1 MDVTSSGKMSSRRR
15 RRERHSRSFTLSPSA
30 ESRYYFTNECSRPKF
45 AVGSSNSSQEW
56 LYRRKTLSP
65 LNKRGVHIKP
75 SLPSFVSNGRRLRK
89 TYSEPTEIN
98 DDDDVFVE
106 RYRSEE
112 SPGLFYPTLR
122 GPSASRISSPGQS
135 ASSSFSPS
143 SNSPPVAMH
152 PSSEDIVWSTPRGS
166 FANDGHKAED
176 EPEPSLLTVYPD
188 GYRDTQIR
196 ELQGAAQSIE
206 ALSRRNRR
214 RLSDFT
220 AGMRITD
227 GNGPQMDSTALR
239 RRSGIT
245 TRLGGQPRGI
255 IQFLPSVKRS
265 DMSRS
270 LHQSYIADKIRR
282 ERLYS
287 DHSDPERSK
296 AVKRDPFCEGEKTGF
311 VEPVEP
317 RSYAAYRKMD
327 AADFVKMAPEREVHQ
342 RSRSAQRRMTNAVD
356 RDNLQ
361 AYHHHR
367 MDLESLR
374 NLDALD
380 SVNRFTSLLKSLRS
394 SDGRTSDQADE
405 INGFNSQED
414 DAHLSSPDVSESST
428 TSAEFSQHNNL
439 RQSELISDSDSFLQA
454 DMLLW
459 RRRSKGSI
467 RKHQD
472 TRTHI
477 VKELV
482 ETENSYVENLKLLV
496 HKYLRPLKR
505 PELCSLVELGTLNE
519 IFFQVPE
526 MLAYHEAFLKALK
539 SRIDLWDNKQKI
551 GDILLANFTKQC
563 VIDTYMAFINNWKNA
578 RLAIRKACSAKPA
591 FAKYLERCSREHMNK
606 LSLDALLIM
615 PVQRIPRYELLLKEL
630 LKHTSVE
637 HPDHALLLRAGK
649 VLHELANKID
659 QTQQETGF
667 SDQMQQKLRE
677 IEAIVEGLD
686 DLVSPE
692 RIYYRCDLVQ
702 VDVSILCSGLV
713 FLMFM
718 QIFQT
723 ANGIRD
729 RCLFLFSDLL
739 LITTV
744 TAKAGAALTKAT
756 QNATPGITRNFFETR
771 KFKLLLK
778 LSLQDLCVVDN
789 NKQLIMKVKEEIA
802 NLQEDLRVAGKL
814 AELTMLLKVDHRTVS
829 KEVENL
835 VDFIKV
841 TLGSRHEELIK
852 DRSLTSL
859 NLLVTTEFGNEPLL
873 VTFKSTDNRLT
884 WERNFE
890 EAKCAFAVSQS
901 QRQPPVFVK
910 FIAANRTRSGFHV
923 SKHESTNHVWFLMER
938 FQFTCATSSW
948 SMNGICDV
956 WMCSSDQMSG
966 QVFLLSLHPEVDV
979 LNVNFLCN
987 SRISCLCYISP
998 RKLGPRKPKVTYESS
1013 KENKQQIVC
1022 PKGCL
1027 SLCQHVLV
1035 SSIELDSDSSCGE
1048 SSAESTSAS
1057 ETIRINGS
1065 IPDGIQETAILDPND
1080 RLFHCTTW
1088 VGTENGAIQIYDR
1101 DDCNHPGRC
1110 KLETQLGTPIRC
1122 MTYYDEKIFIA
1133 LGNGTIGFYECN
1145 EDNKGTLGDL
1155 RMLQIEHKFP
1165 PVSAMTVATNKLWCG
1180 TRNHLLVINLNS
1192 LKIEV
1197 KKNPKPNIGNIRT
1210 LQCLFAVN
1218 NDRESYVA
1226 CLAANAL
1233 AVWLSMYNSAVVK
1246 LYHAGKFECLMEI
1259 SISPTVTKTLA
1270 GCDDI
1275 IRQHKLACLRIT
1287 TMMCCKDML
1296 WIGTSAGVLCYLS
1309 TPQVAH
1315 QTSKISA
1322 TPNLFSTRI
1331 GHMGPCR
1338 FLVSIDVP
1346 DHTVDDYTSGKR
1358 SKSNDLSRRRM
1369 SLNVANLH
1377 QRNVYVISGGEGLED
1392 YQEGTNDENDDS
1404 FGMEDSTNYLIIWK
1418 V

>member
-1 MDVTSSGKMSSRRR
+1 
-15 RRERHSRSFTLSPSA
+15 
-30 ESRYYFTNECSRPKF
+30 
-45 AVGSSNSSQEW
+45 
-56 LYRRKTLSP
+56 
-65 LNKRGVHIKP
+65 LNCPIAT
-75 SLPSFVSNGRRLRK
+75 GRRCR
-89 TYSEPTEIN
+89 
-98 DDDDVFVE
+98 
-106 RYRSEE
+106 
-112 SPGLFYPTLR
+112 
-122 GPSASRISSPGQS
+122 
-135 ASSSFSPS
+135 
-143 SNSPPVAMH
+143 
-152 PSSEDIVWSTPRGS
+152 
-166 FANDGHKAED
+166 AN
-176 EPEPSLLTVYPD
+176 
-188 GYRDTQIR
+188 
-196 ELQGAAQSIE
+196 
-206 ALSRRNRR
+206 
-214 RLSDFT
+214 F
-220 AGMRITD
+220 
-227 GNGPQMDSTALR
+227 
-239 RRSGIT
+239 
-245 TRLGGQPRGI
+245 
-255 IQFLPSVKRS
+255 
-265 DMSRS
+265 
-270 LHQSYIADKIRR
+270 
-282 ERLYS
+282 
-287 DHSDPERSK
+287 
-296 AVKRDPFCEGEKTGF
+296 
-311 VEPVEP
+311 
-317 RSYAAYRKMD
+317 
-327 AADFVKMAPEREVHQ
+327 
-342 RSRSAQRRMTNAVD
+342 QRRFPF
-356 RDNLQ
+356 
-361 AYHHHR
+361 
-367 MDLESLR
+367 ELR
-374 NLDALD
+374 LP
-380 SVNRFTSLLKSLRS
+380 F
-394 SDGRTSDQADE
+394 
-405 INGFNSQED
+405 
-414 DAHLSSPDVSESST
+414 
-428 TSAEFSQHNNL
+428 
-439 RQSELISDSDSFLQA
+439 
-454 DMLLW
+454 
-459 RRRSKGSI
+459 
-467 RKHQD
+467 QD

-539 SRIDLWDNKQKI
+539 TRLDFWDNKQKI

-649 VLHELANKID
+649 VLHDLANKID

-702 VDVSILCSGLV
+702 VD
-713 FLMFM
+713 
-718 QIFQT
+718 T

-744 TAKAGAALTKAT
+744 TAKAGAGMTKAT
-756 QNATPGITRNFFETR
+756 QRATPGITRNFFETR

-789 NKQLIMKVKEEIA
+789 NKQLIMKVKEEIS

-910 FIAANRTRSGFHV
+910 FIAANRTRSGFH
-923 SKHESTNHVWFLMER
+923 
-938 FQFTCATSSW
+938 FTCATSSW
-948 SMNGICDV
+948 SMNGVCAV

-966 QVFLLSLHPEVDV
+966 QVFLLNLHPEVDV

-998 RKLGPRKPKVTYESS
+998 SCRKLAPRKPKVMYERS
-1013 KENKQQIVC
+1013 KENKQQILC
-1022 PKGCL
+1022 PRGCP

-1048 SSAESTSAS
+1048 SSADSTSAS

-1065 IPDGIQETAILDPND
+1065 IPDGTQETAILDSND

-1155 RMLQIEHKFP
+1155 RLLQIEHKFP

-1192 LKIEV
+1192 LKIE
-1197 KKNPKPNIGNIRT
+1197 
-1210 LQCLFAVN
+1210 CLFAVN

-1270 GCDDI
+1270 GCEDI

-1309 TPQVAH
+1309 SPQVAH

-1346 DHTVDDYTSGKR
+1346 DHTVDDCTSSKR
-1358 SKSNDLSRRRM
+1358 NKTNDLSRRRM

>member
-1 MDVTSSGKMSSRRR
+1 MSARRR
-15 RRERHSRSFTLSPSA
+15 RRDRQSRSFTLSPCSD
-30 ESRYYFTNECSRPKF
+30 SRYYFADEWNRPKF
-45 AVGSSNSSQEW
+45 GLGSSAGSQEW
-56 LYRRKTLSP
+56 LYRRKTPSP
-65 LNKRGVHIKP
+65 LRRNGISVKP
-75 SLPSFVSNGRRLRK
+75 SLPNFVSQGRPLRK
-89 TYSEPTEIN
+89 TYSVPTEIN
-98 DDDDVFVE
+98 DDDEVF
-106 RYRSEE
+106 EE
-112 SPGLFYPTLR
+112 HCRLDEFSPCSPGLFFPVPR
-122 GPSASRISSPGQS
+122 GTSATRISSPGQS
-135 ASSSFSPS
+135 VSSCFSASSNAPS
-143 SNSPPVAMH
+143 EAAH
-152 PSSEDIVWSTPRGS
+152 RSSEDIVWATPRGS
-166 FANDGHKAED
+166 FAIANDGHKPMD
-176 EPEPSLLTVYPD
+176 QPGTRDIPLLPVYPD
-188 GYRDTQIR
+188 EYRDTQIE

-214 RLSDFT
+214 RMSDFT
-220 AGMRITD
+220 AGMRIND
-227 GNGPQMDSTALR
+227 GNGSRMDSASLR

-245 TRLGGQPRGI
+245 TRLGGQPRGV

-270 LHQSYIADKIRR
+270 LHQSYIADKVRR
-282 ERLYS
+282 ERLYA
-287 DHSDPERSK
+287 DRSQPDCSRELELT
-296 AVKRDPFCEGEKTGF
+296 AYSEGEKVPFLGDL
-311 VEPVEP
+311 EH
-317 RSYAAYRKMD
+317 RSSSMYRKMD
-327 AADFVKMAPEREVHQ
+327 AADFVQMIPGRDVQQ
-342 RSRSAQRRMTNAVD
+342 RPRSSQRRMTNPLD
-356 RDNLQ
+356 DPLQ
-361 AYHHHR
+361 AYHHR
-367 MDLESLR
+367 DDLDSLHTSV
-374 NLDALD
+374 DALD
-380 SVNRFTSLLKSLRS
+380 SVNRFSTLLRSLRS
-394 SDGRTSDQADE
+394 PNTRPSGQADE
-405 INGFNSQED
+405 VNGFDAQGD
-414 DAHLSSPDVSESST
+414 DSLLSSPDLSESST
-428 TSAEFSQHNNL
+428 TSPGFSQHGGAC
-439 RQSELISDSDSFLQA
+439 QGGLISDSDSFLQA
-454 DMLLW
+454 DVLLW

-482 ETENSYVENLKLLV
+482 DTENSYVENLKLLV

-505 PELCSLVELGTLNE
+505 PELCSLIELGTLNE

-526 MLAYHEAFLKALK
+526 MLGHHEAFLNAIR
-539 SRIDLWDNKQKI
+539 SRLDFWDNKQKI
-551 GDILLANFTKQC
+551 GDVLLANFTKQS

-637 HPDHALLLRAGK
+637 HPDHALLIMAGK
-649 VLHELANKID
+649 VLHDLASKID
-659 QTQQETGF
+659 QIQQETGF

-702 VDVSILCSGLV
+702 VD
-713 FLMFM
+713 
-718 QIFQT
+718 T
-723 ANGIRD
+723 ANGIRE

-756 QNATPGITRNFFETR
+756 QNATPGASRNFFETR

-802 NLQEDLRVAGKL
+802 SLQEDLRVAGKL
-814 AELTMLLKVDHRTVS
+814 AELITLLKVDHRTVS

-890 EAKCAFAVSQS
+890 EAKCAFALSQS
-901 QRQPPVFVK
+901 QSQPPAFVK
-910 FIAANRTRSGFHV
+910 FIAANRTRSGFH
-923 SKHESTNHVWFLMER
+923 
-938 FQFTCATSSW
+938 FTCASSSW
-948 SMNGICDV
+948 STNGVCDV
-956 WMCSSDQMSG
+956 WMCSSDQLSG
-966 QVFLLSLHPEVDV
+966 QVFVLSLHPELDM
-979 LNVNFLCN
+979 LNINFLCN
-987 SRISCLCYISP
+987 SRISCLCYISGSC
-998 RKLGPRKPKVTYESS
+998 RKSRAKKAKATYQSS
-1013 KENKQQIVC
+1013 KENKQRILC
-1022 PKGCL
+1022 PKGCPP
-1027 SLCQHVLV
+1027 LCQHVLV
-1035 SSIELDSDSSCGE
+1035 SSMELDSDSSCGE
-1048 SSAESTSAS
+1048 SSTESTNAN
-1057 ETIRINGS
+1057 EALRINGS
-1065 IPDGIQETAILDPND
+1065 ISNGTKETPVLEPNN

-1088 VGTENGAIQIYDR
+1088 VGTENGSIQIYDR

-1110 KLETQLGTPIRC
+1110 KLETQLGTSIRC
-1122 MTYYDEKIFIA
+1122 MTYYDDKIFIA
-1133 LGNGTIGFYECN
+1133 LGNGNIGFYECHD
-1145 EDNKGTLGDL
+1145 ENKGTLGDL
-1155 RMLQIEHKFP
+1155 RLLQIEQKFP
-1165 PVSAMTVATNKLWCG
+1165 PISAMTVATNKLWCG
-1180 TRNHLLVINLNS
+1180 TRNRLLVINLTT
-1192 LKIEV
+1192 LKIE
-1197 KKNPKPNIGNIRT
+1197 
-1210 LQCLFAVN
+1210 CLFAVN

-1233 AVWLSMYNSAVVK
+1233 AVWLSMYNSPAVK
-1246 LYHAGKFECLMEI
+1246 LYHAGKFECLLEI

-1287 TMMCCKDML
+1287 TLMCCKDML

-1309 TPQVAH
+1309 SPQVAH
-1315 QTSKISA
+1315 QTSKISV

-1346 DHTVDDYTSGKR
+1346 DCPMDEYASGKR
-1358 SKSNDLSRRRM
+1358 CKTNDLSRRRM

-1392 YQEGTNDENDDS
+1392 YQDGTNDENDDS